1 MSTKN
6 KQGPSEITG
15 TLVSFVSYGWSHS
28 EGRIQNTVD
37 RIQNENLKPYR
48 QNRSRHRTTRRR
60 PPGADYGEAG
70 RGHREDQTG
79 LTGFTGYNFSL
90 KTRIGL
96 EDKRTSKLVLC
107 FSSPA
112 RYRCFRS
119 GSPRKGTLLRR
130 ASLERTRRTSDRID
144 PPQVYLPSAGT
155 AGRQA

>member
-28 EGRIQNTVD
+28 EE

-60 PPGADYGEAG
+60 PPEADYGEAG

-79 LTGFTGYNFSL
+79 LTG
-90 KTRIGL
+90 
-96 EDKRTSKLVLC
+96 
-107 FSSPA
+107 
-112 RYRCFRS
+112 
-119 GSPRKGTLLRR
+119 
-130 ASLERTRRTSDRID
+130 
-144 PPQVYLPSAGT
+144 
-155 AGRQA
+155 